1 MERITN
7 LKQDM
12 RRLMAMTP
20 LRIIAMALLPVIA
33 FGATA
38 TTWATS
44 QPEMDALRAAT
55 ERFKSLDAAIQAGY
69 GPFMDC
75 FDNPGVGA
83 MGYHYVNGNL
93 LDLKVE
99 ALAPEAM
106 VYEADANGELNLVAV
121 EYIVPAKEWNEQ
133 NTEMPMLYGRHF
145 HLNEKLGVLVL
156 HAWIWK
162 DNPSGMFEDWNPT
175 VSCRPLRVG
184 TAGAVGMPT
193 TGSGAGAELPVGMAA
208 LSITMVLLSLGVL
221 ARRRSLRPE

>member
-1 MERITN
+1 
-7 LKQDM
+7 
-12 RRLMAMTP
+12 
-20 LRIIAMALLPVIA
+20 
-33 FGATA
+33 
-38 TTWATS
+38 
-44 QPEMDALRAAT
+44 
-55 ERFKSLDAAIQAGY
+55 
-69 GPFMDC
+69 MDC

-133 NTEMPMLYGRHF
+133 NTEMPMLHGRHF

-193 TGSGAGAELPVGMAA
+193 TGSGAGAELLVGMVA
-208 LSITMVLLSLGVL
+208 LAITMVLLSLGVW